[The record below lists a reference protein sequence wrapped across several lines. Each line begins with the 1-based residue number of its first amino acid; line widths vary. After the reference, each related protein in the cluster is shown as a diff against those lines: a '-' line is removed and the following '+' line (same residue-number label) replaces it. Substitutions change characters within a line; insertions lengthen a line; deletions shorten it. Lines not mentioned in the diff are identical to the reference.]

1 MQARLR
7 ALLTVLGLTTSLL
20 GGGAWAAGAAS
31 APGAAVPEVTVHGAD
46 LPRQASPA
54 PAPAATP
61 APAQVGQDGLQG
73 VPAPSAP
80 VIDQT
85 GTLSAADVAA
95 LTDKL
100 LQFERERGTQMA
112 VLVVATTSP
121 EDIAAYAHRVADQW
135 KIGRRDVG
143 DGLLIVVAKNDR
155 TVRIEVAR
163 ALEGAVPDLAAYRI
177 IDGVI
182 VPAFR
187 AGDFAGGLSQAIEHL
202 QARVRGEALP
212 LPDAKGGGAS
222 EDNGVDLNTLVIFGL
237 FGIPIVSTVLK
248 ALLGKTLG
256 TLATGGLGGAV
267 VWLVTGSLLL
277 GLAGVVLTM
286 MLGAAFSNGRAPRGG
301 WGGGGWGGG
310 GGGWSGGGGGGGGW
324 SSGGGGSFG
333 GGGASGRW

>member
-1 MQARLR
+1 MQALVRNGLST
-7 ALLTVLGLTTSLL
+7 ATLVVGLLT
-20 GGGAWAAGAAS
+20 GAVQAAPAAS
-31 APGAAVPEVTVHGAD
+31 APASALPEITVHGAD
-46 LPRQASPA
+46 LPPTT
-54 PAPAATP
+54 TP
-61 APAQVGQDGLQG
+61 ARVGKDGLQA
-73 VPAPSAP
+73 VPALTAP
-80 VIDQT
+80 VIDET
-85 GTLSAADVAA
+85 GTLSATELAG

-112 VLVVATTSP
+112 VLVVATTHP

-135 KIGRRDVG
+135 KIGRREVG
-143 DGLLIVVAKNDR
+143 DGLLLVVAKNDR

-187 AGDFAGGLSQAIEHL
+187 AGDFAGGLTQAVEHL
-202 QARVRGEALP
+202 QARVRGENLP
-212 LPDAKGGGAS
+212 LPEARTS
-222 EDNGVDLNTLVIFGL
+222 TQNERVDINMLVVFGL
-237 FGIPIVSTVLK
+237 FIVPFVSGVLR

-256 TLATGGLGGAV
+256 TLATGGVGGAL

-277 GLAGVVLTM
+277 GLVGVVLAM
-286 MLGAAFSNGRAPRGG
+286 MLGVAFSSGRGMRGG
-301 WGGGGWGGG
+301 WPGGGWGGG
-310 GGGWSGGGGGGGGW
+310 GGGWSGGGGGGGW

>member
-1 MQARLR
+1 MQALVRTG
-7 ALLTVLGLTTSLL
+7 LTTATLVLGLLT
-20 GGGAWAAGAAS
+20 GAVQAAPADAPAS
-31 APGAAVPEVTVHGAD
+31 ALPEVTVHGAD
-46 LPRQASPA
+46 LP
-54 PAPAATP
+54 PAAKP
-61 APAQVGQDGLQG
+61 ATVGKDGLQT
-73 VPAPSAP
+73 VPALTAP

-85 GTLSAADVAA
+85 GTLSAAELAG

-100 LQFERERGTQMA
+100 LRFERERGTQMA
-112 VLVVATTSP
+112 VLVVATTHP

-135 KIGRRDVG
+135 KIGRREVG
-143 DGLLIVVAKNDR
+143 DGLLLVVAKNDR

-187 AGDFAGGLSQAIEHL
+187 AGNFAGGLTQAVDHL
-202 QARVRGEALP
+202 QARVRGENLP
-212 LPDAKGGGAS
+212 LPEAGAS
-222 EDNGVDLNTLVIFGL
+222 QRGEQVDPNMLVVFGL
-237 FGIPIVSTVLK
+237 FIVPFVSGVLR

-256 TLATGGLGGAV
+256 TLATGGVGGV
-267 VWLVTGSLLL
+267 LVWLVTGSLLL
-277 GLAGVVLTM
+277 GLVGVVLAM
-286 MLGAAFSNGRAPRGG
+286 MLGVAFSSGRGTRSGWPGG
-301 WGGGGWGGG
+301 FG

>member
-1 MQARLR
+1 MSRDLR
-7 ALLTVLGLTTSLL
+7 ALLQTGSTAAALALGLL
-20 GGGAWAAGAAS
+20 AGAALATPS
-31 APGAAVPEVTVHGAD
+31 SPVAASAVPEVTVHGAD
-46 LPRQASPA
+46 LPS
-54 PAPAATP
+54 AATP
-61 APAQVGQDGLQG
+61 APVGKDGLQG
-73 VPAPSAP
+73 VPALTAP

-85 GTLSAADVAA
+85 GTLSPASLTA

-100 LQFERERGTQMA
+100 LRFERERGTQMA

-143 DGLLIVVAKNDR
+143 DGLLIVVARNDR

-177 IDGVI
+177 IDSVI

-187 AGDFAGGLSQAIEHL
+187 AGDFAGGLDQAVDHL
-202 QARVRGEALP
+202 QARVRGENLP
-212 LPDAKGGGAS
+212 LPEPRGAQP
-222 EDNGVDLNTLVIFGL
+222 EGVDFNTLVVLGL
-237 FGIPIVSTVLK
+237 FVIPFASGILR

-256 TLATGGLGGAV
+256 TLATGGVGGAL

-277 GLAGVVLTM
+277 GLAGVVLAM
-286 MLGAAFSNGRAPRGG
+286 MLAVAFGSGRGRSGG
-301 WGGGGWGGG
+301 WPGGGW
-310 GGGWSGGGGGGGGW
+310 GGGGGGGW

-333 GGGASGRW
+333 GAGASGRW

>member
-1 MQARLR
+1 MQALVRI
-7 ALLTVLGLTTSLL
+7 GLTTTALVVGLL
-20 GGGAWAAGAAS
+20 TGALQAAPAAS
-31 APGAAVPEVTVHGAD
+31 VPASAQPEITVHGAD
-46 LPRQASPA
+46 LPPT
-54 PAPAATP
+54 AT
-61 APAQVGQDGLQG
+61 PAQVGKDGLQT
-73 VPAPSAP
+73 VPALTAP

-85 GTLSAADVAA
+85 GTLSAAEVAG

-100 LQFERERGTQMA
+100 LRFERERGTQMA
-112 VLVVATTSP
+112 VLVVATTHP

-143 DGLLIVVAKNDR
+143 DGLLLVVAKNDR

-187 AGDFAGGLSQAIEHL
+187 AGDFAGGLDQAVDHL
-202 QARVRGEALP
+202 QARVRGENLP
-212 LPDAKGGGAS
+212 LPEAGAS
-222 EDNGVDLNTLVIFGL
+222 RQGEPVDLNMLVVLGL
-237 FGIPIVSTVLK
+237 FVVPFVSGVLR

-256 TLATGGLGGAV
+256 TLATGGVGGAL

-277 GLAGVVLTM
+277 GLAGVVLAM
-286 MLGAAFSNGRAPRGG
+286 MLGVAFSSGRGSRGG
-301 WGGGGWGGG
+301 WPGGGLG
-310 GGGWSGGGGGGGGW
+310 GGGWSGGGGGGGW

>member
-1 MQARLR
+1 MQALVRTG
-7 ALLTVLGLTTSLL
+7 LTTATLVLGLLT
-20 GGGAWAAGAAS
+20 GAVQAAPAAAPAS
-31 APGAAVPEVTVHGAD
+31 ALPEVTVHGAD
-46 LPRQASPA
+46 LPSTT
-54 PAPAATP
+54 TP
-61 APAQVGQDGLQG
+61 ARVGKDGLQA
-73 VPAPSAP
+73 VPALTAP

-85 GTLSAADVAA
+85 GTLSAAELAG

-112 VLVVATTSP
+112 VLVVATTHP

-135 KIGRRDVG
+135 KIGRREVG
-143 DGLLIVVAKNDR
+143 DGLLLVVAKNDR

-187 AGDFAGGLSQAIEHL
+187 AGDFAGGLTQAVDHL
-202 QARVRGEALP
+202 QARVRGENLP
-212 LPDAKGGGAS
+212 LPEAGAS
-222 EDNGVDLNTLVIFGL
+222 QRGQQVDPNMLVVFGL
-237 FGIPIVSTVLK
+237 FIVPFVSGVLR

-256 TLATGGLGGAV
+256 TLATGGVGGV
-267 VWLVTGSLLL
+267 LVWLVTGSLLL
-277 GLAGVVLTM
+277 GLVGVVLAM
-286 MLGAAFSNGRAPRGG
+286 MLGVAFSSGRGTRGG
-301 WGGGGWGGG
+301 WHGGFG

>member
-1 MQARLR
+1 MTTQIAKPETIALEFADHSLLPSLYGDHDRNLARLEQRLKVSLACFGNRIEISGPPEATR
-7 ALLTVLGLTTSLL
+7 AAHEAL
-20 GGGAWAAGAAS
+20 S
-31 APGAAVPEVTVHGAD
+31 ALYGRLDSARRKG
-46 LPRQASPA
+46 R
-54 PAPAATP
+54 PAATLDLP
-61 APAQVGQDGLQG
+61 TVD
-73 VPAPSAP
+73 
-80 VIDQT
+80 
-85 GTLSAADVAA
+85 AAISWV
-95 LTDKL
+95 
-100 LQFERERGTQMA
+100 
-112 VLVVATTSP
+112 
-121 EDIAAYAHRVADQW
+121 
-135 KIGRRDVG
+135 
-143 DGLLIVVAKNDR
+143 
-155 TVRIEVAR
+155 
-163 ALEGAVPDLAAYRI
+163 
-177 IDGVI
+177 
-182 VPAFR
+182 
-187 AGDFAGGLSQAIEHL
+187 
-202 QARVRGEALP
+202 
-212 LPDAKGGGAS
+212 AKGGGAS